1 MSRTVTPID
10 ADIATVG
17 ALLRDLTGGVLVA
30 THRNPDGD
38 AIGSLLAVA
47 RLLRAR
53 GLDVVMWHPDH
64 PAVPAELTFMLL
76 PGEEIV
82 AHLPADAADRTML
95 ALDCATAG
103 RLGDA
108 AVGDMAGRVV
118 NIDHHHDNGRYG
130 DVNLIDAT
138 MSSTAELVLA
148 IMDAGGLELTADVAE
163 PLHVGVVTDT
173 GRLSYSNTTPATLR
187 ADARLVATGI
197 DVAAIGR
204 ALYEN
209 AEFAQVRLTG
219 IALARA
225 ARELDGRLV
234 VSVLRDEDFHAAGTN
249 DADGIAELLRGVR
262 GAEVGALIR
271 TTSEGV
277 RASLRAA
284 SDRVDVSAIARSLGG
299 GGHRAAAGVSTT
311 GTPEE
316 FVSWLAAQVAKQLEP
331 AR

>member
-1 MSRTVTPID
+1 MSRTITPVD
-10 ADIATVG
+10 ADIPAVG
-17 ALLRDLTGGVLVA
+17 ALLRDLTGGVIVA

-47 RLLRAR
+47 RVLRAR

-64 PAVPAELTFMLL
+64 PAVPHELVFLL
-76 PGEEIV
+76 RPGEEVV
-82 AHLPADAADRTML
+82 AQLPPDAADRTVI
-95 ALDCATAG
+95 ALDCANAG
-103 RLGDA
+103 RLA
-108 AVGDMAGRVV
+108 EVPVGDLGGRLI

-130 DVNLIDAT
+130 DVNLVDAT

-148 IMDAGGLELTADVAE
+148 VMDAGGLELTVDVAE

-197 DVAAIGR
+197 DVAALAR

-209 AEFAQVRLTG
+209 ADFAQVRLTG
-219 IALARA
+219 IALGRA
-225 ARELDGRLV
+225 ERLLDGRLV
-234 VSVLRDEDFHAAGTN
+234 VSVLRDEDFHAAGTS

-262 GAEVGALIR
+262 GAEVGALVR
-271 TTSEGV
+271 ASADGV

-284 SDRVDVSAIARSLGG
+284 SDRVDVSAIARAAGG
-299 GGHRAAAGVSTT
+299 GGHRAAAGASAA

-316 FVSWLAAQVAKQLEP
+316 FVAWLAERVAQQLDA